1 MYKGYLTDIEG
12 IKLGH
17 CEDSNALTGVSAV
30 ICEEGAVCG
39 VDVRGSAPGTRETDL
54 LKSEN
59 LVEKVHGLILAGG
72 SAYGL
77 DAASGVMKFLEEKD
91 IGMDVTVC
99 KVPIV
104 VGAVLFDLALGDPFV
119 RPDFNMGYKAAQNA
133 SDHDKTMGCLGAG
146 TGASVGKILGN
157 DYAIKS
163 SIGQASIQ
171 IGSLK
176 VAAIT
181 ALNAFGDIYDYEE
194 SKLIAAPYDKKE
206 KKFLN
211 TMEIY
216 EKKTADYNAFNKS
229 TNTTISIV
237 ATNAKLN
244 KPGCNKVAQMAHDG
258 YARSIVPVHTMF
270 DGDTIFALA
279 TGQVDADISFVG
291 ALGAKVISR
300 AIANA
305 IYSSKSIGGLIA
317 YSDIE

>member
-1 MYKGYLTDIEG
+1 MYKGFLTDIEG

-17 CEDSNALTGVSAV
+17 CTDSSALTGVSVA

-59 LVEKVHGLILAGG
+59 LVEKVHGVMLAGG

-77 DAASGVMKFLEEKD
+77 DAGSGIMHYLEEKD
-91 IGMDVTVC
+91 VGMDVTVC

-104 VGAVLFDLALGDPFV
+104 VGAVIFDLACGDPFV
-119 RPDFNMGYKAAQNA
+119 RPDFKMGYEAAKNA
-133 SDHDKTMGCLGAG
+133 SENDQSMGLVGAG
-146 TGASVGKILGN
+146 TGASVAKILGN

-163 SIGQASIQ
+163 GLGQASIEL
-171 IGSLK
+171 GDLK

-181 ALNAFGDIYDYEE
+181 ALNAFGDIFDHEK
-194 SKLIAAPYDKKE
+194 SKLIAAPYDRKN

-211 TMEIY
+211 TMDLY
-216 EKKTADYNAFNKS
+216 EGKTKDYNAFNRS

-237 ATNAKLN
+237 ATNAKLTKAN
-244 KPGCNKVAQMAHDG
+244 ANKVAQMAHDG
-258 YARSIVPVHTMF
+258 YARSIIPVHTMF
-270 DGDTIFALA
+270 DGDTIFSMA
-279 TGQVDADISFVG
+279 TNKVDADISLVG
-291 ALGAKVISR
+291 SLCAKVVSR

-305 IYSSKSIGGLIA
+305 IYSAKSSAGLIS
-317 YSDIE
+317 YSDIK